1 MSLSF
6 SASDCERLPVFPV
19 TRHGRWLGNALRR
32 LCRTEPLPRRPL
44 VVVAAAVAAGCA
56 IAVRDGWLS
65 SVAPAW
71 VLVPRGVWVLAVGC
85 LIVWAGL
92 HAAGRPRPAALV
104 LAVAVCLAAAS
115 WAAARFDLFAAA
127 DLAWQL
133 DTTPRPVAVEGRL
146 VSEPRSVSVPAAD
159 RFTAPPSPV
168 SECVLE
174 VLRVRHGTRWHPAA
188 GRAAVLITDKPPDIA
203 VGARVRVLGRAL
215 RPLPALNPL
224 DTDPLGRARA
234 ARCLS
239 VIRVRAAADLRVLPA
254 TRKPAV
260 RSGGGSPAAVLAC
273 GGSPAAVLAC
283 GGSPAAAVLPQIRKV
298 ALAAI
303 DTHVPEGQRG
313 LAAALLLG
321 SRECLAR
328 NELDG
333 FLVTGTVHLLAISGL
348 HVGLIAYGLHRLLRL
363 LLLPRRRAAVVVA
376 VFVGFYMVLV
386 RSETP
391 VVRATLVVWLATL
404 AVVIDRRSSAI
415 NALAVAAIVLLA
427 WRPAD
432 VMSAGA
438 QLSFLSTAV
447 LVGVAGLVPPPRSR
461 TDPIERLIERSRP
474 WAVRWLC
481 NAGRQTLILLV
492 AGVAVWAA
500 TAPLVAAR
508 FQMVSPLGIVLNVVL
523 SPLVAAAMA
532 CGFVCLLV
540 APWAPPLAA
549 ASGLA
554 CGGTLG
560 VIQQLVALAAAVPGG
575 HLFVPPPPGWWVA
588 GWYAGLVV
596 ACCRLSP
603 PRLRRAT
610 TWLALAGGWCVV
622 GILGHHAAWLMAGP
636 PPGLRI
642 VAAAVGHGCGIVVRT
657 PEGRTLVYDAGR
669 LGAPAA
675 ARRAVAGVLW
685 NHGIR
690 RIDTLVVSHAD
701 ADHFN
706 AVPGLLER
714 FTVGEIVVS
723 PAFGRQGGPP
733 SKERACG
740 GSPTAAELACGGSP
754 TAAELACGGSPTA
767 AGYLL
772 ELARRRGV
780 PVRVVQ
786 AGDRFAL
793 DRSCLVRVLHPAGDD
808 NAPGGSPGAA
818 PDAGRRT
825 TDNET
830 SLVLAIDAAGR
841 RLLLTG
847 DLEGPA
853 LAAFAAGGPGV
864 CDVLMAPHHGSR
876 TSLPPD
882 IAVAT
887 RPEWV
892 LVSGRDGPHWPGVRE
907 AYRIATGHPHAVVA
921 QTGAAGAIAID
932 LAATGLTASR
942 FTGGR
947 WRPVPDR
954 PWAAS
959 EPAPRR

>member
-1 MSLSF
+1 
-6 SASDCERLPVFPV
+6 VF
-19 TRHGRWLGNALRR
+19 A
-32 LCRTEPLPRRPL
+32 
-44 VVVAAAVAAGCA
+44 
-56 IAVRDGWLS
+56 
-65 SVAPAW
+65 
-71 VLVPRGVWVLAVGC
+71 
-85 LIVWAGL
+85 
-92 HAAGRPRPAALV
+92 
-104 LAVAVCLAAAS
+104 
-115 WAAARFDLFAAA
+115 
-127 DLAWQL
+127 
-133 DTTPRPVAVEGRL
+133 
-146 VSEPRSVSVPAAD
+146 
-159 RFTAPPSPV
+159 
-168 SECVLE
+168 CV
-174 VLRVRHGTRWHPAA
+174 
-188 GRAAVLITDKPPDIA
+188 
-203 VGARVRVLGRAL
+203 
-215 RPLPALNPL
+215 
-224 DTDPLGRARA
+224 
-234 ARCLS
+234 
-239 VIRVRAAADLRVLPA
+239 
-254 TRKPAV
+254 
-260 RSGGGSPAAVLAC
+260 
-273 GGSPAAVLAC
+273 
-283 GGSPAAAVLPQIRKV
+283 GSPAAAVLPRIRRA
-298 ALAAI
+298 ALAAVE
-303 DTHVPEGQRG
+303 THVPEGQRG

-363 LLLPRRRAAVVVA
+363 VLLPRRRAAVVVA
-376 VFVGFYMVLV
+376 IAVGFYMLLV

-391 VVRATLVVWLATL
+391 VVRATLVVWLAAL
-404 AVVIDRRSSAI
+404 AVVIDRRSSAL

-432 VMSAGA
+432 VTSAGA

-447 LVGVAGLVPPPRSR
+447 LVGMAGLVPPPRSQ

-474 WAVRWLC
+474 RAVRWLA
-481 NAGRQTLILLV
+481 NVGRQTLVLLV

-540 APWAPPLAA
+540 APWAPALAA

-560 VIQQLVALAAAVPGG
+560 VIQRLVALAAAVPGG
-575 HLFVPPPPGWWVA
+575 HMFVPPPPGWWVA

-622 GILGHHAAWLMAGP
+622 GILGHHAARLVAGP

-642 VAAAVGHGCGIVVRT
+642 VVAAVGHGCGIVVRT

-685 NHGIR
+685 NHGLR

-714 FTVGEIVVS
+714 FTIGEIVVS
-723 PAFGRQGGPP
+723 PAFGR
-733 SKERACG
+733 RD
-740 GSPTAAELACGGSP
+740 
-754 TAAELACGGSPTA
+754 GSPTA
-767 AGYLL
+767 AGYVL
-772 ELARRRGV
+772 ELARSRGV

-808 NAPGGSPGAA
+808 DAPGKSPGAA
-818 PDAGRRT
+818 SDAGRRT

-853 LAAFAAGGPGV
+853 LAAFAAGGPGT
-864 CDVLMAPHHGSR
+864 CDVLVAPHHGSR

-907 AYRIATGHPHAVVA
+907 AYRTATGHPHAVVA
-921 QTGAAGAIAID
+921 HTGAAGAIAID
-932 LAATGLTASR
+932 LAATGFTASR

-947 WRPVPDR
+947 WRPVPDL
-954 PWAAS
+954 PAAAS
-959 EPAPRR
+959 AAAPRR